1 LAVHF
6 FAEREPA
13 RVEALARRVETYRAL
28 LATYRVRDAAV
39 RHRATQPPRRR
50 ITLTTGAV
58 IGAPLFLYGALVN
71 ALPYYLPRWLARRL
85 AHKETD
91 YATVRL
97 LASIVAFPLFWA
109 AEIWIAQRL
118 AGPMIAVA
126 FALSLPV
133 AGLVAYRYLGGL
145 ARLREGIR
153 FGVLALRHRQAAAQL
168 VDERRAILK
177 DLEAA
182 KTAYLSATRGSS
194 W

>member
-1 LAVHF
+1 
-6 FAEREPA
+6 
-13 RVEALARRVETYRAL
+13 
-28 LATYRVRDAAV
+28 
-39 RHRATQPPRRR
+39 
-50 ITLTTGAV
+50 
-58 IGAPLFLYGALVN
+58 
-71 ALPYYLPRWLARRL
+71 
-85 AHKETD
+85 
-91 YATVRL
+91 
-97 LASIVAFPLFWA
+97 
-109 AEIWIAQRL
+109 
-118 AGPMIAVA
+118 MIALT

-145 ARLREGIR
+145 VRLRQGVR